1 MGGWSHN
8 LNIAYI
14 EWHCLTHP
22 TRIWQISGVGD
33 AEFWDAVWVHLQRL
47 MISTKYS
54 ESNRTELWLGVED
67 QKIFHFS
74 LNRCVR
80 NTGCFLFLFFF
91 FIILLFEPLWA
102 ILIVLILTYA
112 NGFFFI
118 LGKIV
123 LMVQIEITSC
133 KSQSDGLE
141 TWVN

>member
-80 NTGCFLFLFFF
+80 NTGSFLFFFFF

>member
-80 NTGCFLFLFFF
+80 NTGCFLFFFFF

>member
-33 AEFWDAVWVHLQRL
+33 AEFWDAVWIHLQRL